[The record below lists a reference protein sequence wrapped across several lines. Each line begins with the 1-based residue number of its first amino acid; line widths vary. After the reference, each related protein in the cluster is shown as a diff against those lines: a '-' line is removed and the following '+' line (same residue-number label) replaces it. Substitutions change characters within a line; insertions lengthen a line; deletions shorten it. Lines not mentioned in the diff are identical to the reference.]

1 MIGTNNA
8 FKDILCNSKIIFISG
23 KHSFHHSHHL
33 RLPPV
38 TSAASNTRNLHGII
52 CRWIILY
59 NKFVGQ
65 WSTRLNYQR
74 TTILKITE
82 SHQKGTVYK
91 LNILYGW
98 SYKKTWYSDPDFRK
112 THLWWHSFYFTKH
125 HIGDRVSTRKIVLSL
140 KSWLLY
146 TPSKLNEFKVQY
158 PSKKHRK
165 MWSALKFLLN
175 TYTSQSRH
183 FACLI
188 LLKSS
193 EFWQYFGETV
203 SISTTQWL
211 YGCFSPPNL
220 TRKYITHT
228 RTTYL

>member
-1 MIGTNNA
+1 MV
-8 FKDILCNSKIIFISG
+8 DL
-23 KHSFHHSHHL
+23 
-33 RLPPV
+33 
-38 TSAASNTRNLHGII
+38 TR
-52 CRWIILY
+52 
-59 NKFVGQ
+59 KP
-65 WSTRLNYQR
+65 
-74 TTILKITE
+74 
-82 SHQKGTVYK
+82 
-91 LNILYGW
+91 
-98 SYKKTWYSDPDFRK
+98 WYSDPDFRK

-158 PSKKHRK
+158 PCKKHRK

-175 TYTSQSRH
+175 TYTNQSRH
-183 FACLI
+183 FACVI

-193 EFWQYFGETV
+193 ESWQYFGETV

-220 TRKYITHT
+220 ARKHITHT
-228 RTTYL
+228 HTRHIFKTPIRTVMNFSSMRAFHLNLSIEYNSSDLPKELVFFCGNSRSKKSTSWIPVAWWRHLPRNWRLTCLGTKYQSWGKVESMVERQVDYRVSGGIN